1 VGTGSREENASKE
14 DPRLGLRS
22 EMRYTAARA
31 CPNPETIPVLR
42 KKR

>member
-1 VGTGSREENASKE
+1 VGTGSREENASKK